1 MMGGTFA
8 PSRCQSDAMKTCSK
22 CKQEKPRSE
31 FYAEKRVSRS
41 KDGLKSQ
48 CRVCHQG
55 YSDEWATRHPEK
67 REEISRRSKAKHRVK
82 GLATARAWKKDN
94 KDKVRANR
102 ALWKKNNPDRF
113 DAIMRRGRKA
123 WKQRHPEA
131 LLADSA
137 KRRAMK
143 RNARVSFSEDEI
155 LLLFKRQKGR
165 CANPWCRTKLAKRY
179 HRDHITP
186 LAAGGSNFI
195 ENIQLLCAL
204 CNTRKGAKDPVKHM
218 QENGYLI

>member
-1 MMGGTFA
+1 MGGTFA
-8 PSRCQSDAMKTCSK
+8 SVDGRIETMKTCSK

-48 CRVCHQG
+48 CKVCHQG
-55 YSDEWATRHPEK
+55 YSDEWGSLHPEK
-67 REEISRRSKAKHRVK
+67 RKEISRKSKAKHRAVELPK
-82 GLATARAWKKDN
+82 ARAWKKAN

-102 ALWKKNNPDRF
+102 ALWIKNNPERF
-113 DAIMRRGRKA
+113 DAIMRKA
-123 WKQRHPEA
+123 RNVWKKRHPGA

-143 RNARVSFSEDEI
+143 RNAKGSFSEPEI
-155 LLLFKRQKGR
+155 LLLFKRQNGR
-165 CANPWCRTKLAKRY
+165 CAHPWCREQLKKGY
-179 HRDHITP
+179 HRDHVTA
-186 LAAGGSNFI
+186 LSAGGSNFI

-204 CNTRKGAKDPVKHM
+204 CNTRKGAKDPVRHM
-218 QENGYLI
+218 QDNGYLI